1 MAEGPSSGNSLAIIW
16 AASIAAGE
24 AALAGLF
31 TWLTRRRKVREKES
45 VGVTELY
52 LGGAKDLL
60 DRYEED
66 RKLQYARIAALEVR
80 NETLERALEKA
91 MAEAKKLMPRQE
103 E

>member
-1 MAEGPSSGNSLAIIW
+1 M
-16 AASIAAGE
+16 
-24 AALAGLF
+24 
-31 TWLTRRRKVREKES
+31 
-45 VGVTELY
+45 TELY
-52 LGGAKDLL
+52 LSGAKDLL